1 MQCLADKLNEDL
13 QANIKALQVNLVND
27 MQNQFQDLMQEQTQ
41 RSIKARN
48 DINESF
54 ETGRKFFEDLLNTLR
69 EMKTVNDKTN
79 EESKD
84 YWTVI
89 RMEQA
94 EATNKL
100 LSQMESIIAR
110 GEALN
115 AEVKTQFS

>member
-1 MQCLADKLNEDL
+1 
-13 QANIKALQVNLVND
+13 
-27 MQNQFQDLMQEQTQ
+27 
-41 RSIKARN
+41 
-48 DINESF
+48 
-54 ETGRKFFEDLLNTLR
+54 
-69 EMKTVNDKTN
+69 MKTVNDKTN